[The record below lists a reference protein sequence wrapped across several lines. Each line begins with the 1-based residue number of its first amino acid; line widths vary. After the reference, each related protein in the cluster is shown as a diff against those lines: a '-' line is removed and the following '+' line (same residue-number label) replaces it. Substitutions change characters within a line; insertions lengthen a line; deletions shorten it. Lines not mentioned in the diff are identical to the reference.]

1 MSTSDTTTS
10 HPTLRDLAINAAT
23 KANLNSFAHAYIPNP
38 DQAVRLVTTM
48 SKTCPPLTRLINIC
62 DSGLVKQLAFFK
74 HAGDLAVISCPFP
87 ASSATNDAVIA
98 GTLGDSLNII
108 CPITISM
115 RDVKRHVISIT
126 ASKSTAV
133 DTFNLAISTSD
144 PLDEEGPLPDD
155 LTAPDPAGPDR
166 IFVEVTDPTAAP
178 CFALFPKL
186 FAMAGG
192 YSITP
197 MPTTDE
203 TPTPATTGTE
213 AFTMW
218 KSALQ
223 YGITHLQN
231 HSLQAQDTLFVYES
245 LEKPEFTA
253 ADRELSPTFTTTIT
267 YLTPDDV
274 LYHEITKYALV
285 EKEKAIVAFG
295 SQSVPPPASLPSIP
309 PSPERHGTDTS
320 SNPPS
325 PTSVTDMTSIIDG
338 LSKAITN
345 SKTLTGTERERVTEA
360 EEVTSFYQILLASIH
375 ELLQPDGTTKTTLV
389 KAKLNPLFVKHILQA
404 NKNSKATKAM
414 QDLIEET
421 SSVLSTEDNRFAA
434 ASNLHPR
441 MLDQPLVAALRS
453 GMWEHQHTVLHPN
466 GIKTHFGLHHI
477 TPPRT
482 WSATYKSRQE
492 GEMKLVRQ
500 EQVEEDKSRLQ
511 AKTTDLYHTG
521 KMGSLADINEMLGNF
536 FALIRAIT
544 EFDPESPPTIWMEL
558 LAFDRLFRT
567 QEGRQ
572 WFDLHRNIREVPFNI
587 IQDLQSTLAGFVA
600 EARKPGYR
608 NAITTGI
615 IISPRIFQLATQ
627 QGIEFRRTMQ
637 STILTMSAGHYNLIP
652 LTYKFF
658 QPEQFTEKTKKR
670 ESSTPVTDLAHQPP
684 RQRQATSTPIS
695 NNYGNTTTLD
705 NASTRPSARDTAHS
719 PPGPQAL
726 AGKKVFKIIGE
737 QNMKLPHPGP
747 IFPHPSKPAKFTL
760 MCCRSAYE
768 GKQCPLNP
776 CNFYH
781 FPSTLSNVPIST
793 KEKLQAW
800 LTTQPNIEWNSSANS
815 WGSSPSAP
823 AGN

>member
-1 MSTSDTTTS
+1 MSTIDTTIST
-10 HPTLRDLAINAAT
+10 PTLRDLAVNAAT
-23 KANLNSFAHAYIPNP
+23 KANLNSFAHAYTPDP
-38 DQAVRLVTTM
+38 DQAARLATTM
-48 SKTCPPLTRLINIC
+48 SKTCPSLTRLINIC

-74 HAGDLAVISCPFP
+74 PSGDLAVISCPFP

-98 GTLGDSLNII
+98 GSLGDSLNII

-115 RDVKRHVISIT
+115 RDVKGHVLSIT
-126 ASKSTAV
+126 TSKTIATES
-133 DTFNLAISTSD
+133 FNLAVSTSD
-144 PLDEEGPLPDD
+144 PLDEEGPLPED

-166 IFVEVTDPTAAP
+166 IFIEVTDPTSAP
-178 CFALFPKL
+178 CFALFPKI
-186 FAMAGG
+186 FPMAGG
-192 YSITP
+192 YSI
-197 MPTTDE
+197 PTVNTINDAPPLVPNTE
-203 TPTPATTGTE
+203 TE

-218 KSALQ
+218 KTALQ
-223 YGITHLQN
+223 YGITNLQN
-231 HSLQAQDTLFVYES
+231 KSIQEQDTLFVYAS
-245 LEKPEFTA
+245 LEKDEFTST
-253 ADRELSPTFTTTIT
+253 DRELSPNFTTIIT
-267 YLTPDDV
+267 YLTPDDI
-274 LYHEITKYALV
+274 LYHETTKYALG

-295 SQSVPPPASLPSIP
+295 SKSVPPQPSALPST
-309 PSPERHGTDTS
+309 PSPDRPGMDPST
-320 SNPPS
+320 PPS

-360 EEVTSFYQILLASIH
+360 EEVTSFYQILLASLH
-375 ELLQPDGTTKTTLV
+375 ELLQPDGTTKITLV
-389 KAKLNPLFVKHILQA
+389 KATLNPLFVKHVLQA

-482 WSATYKSRQE
+482 WSATYKTRQE

-500 EQVEEDKSRLQ
+500 EQVEEDKSRLH

-544 EFDPESPPTIWMEL
+544 EFDPASPPTIWLEL

-587 IQDLQSTLAGFVA
+587 IQDLQSTMAGFVA

-608 NAITTGI
+608 NAITSGI
-615 IISPRIFQLATQ
+615 VISPKIFHLAMQ
-627 QGIEFRRTMQ
+627 QGIELRRTMQ

-658 QPEQFTEKTKKR
+658 LPEQFTEKPKKR
-670 ESSTPVTDLAHQPP
+670 ESSIPVADLAHQPP
-684 RQRQATSTPIS
+684 RQRQATSSSISTGHGNPPPFDTSSRHSRDSTPAPLVS
-695 NNYGNTTTLD
+695 
-705 NASTRPSARDTAHS
+705 
-719 PPGPQAL
+719 QAL
-726 AGKKVFKIIGE
+726 AGKTVFKIIGE
-737 QNMKLPHPGP
+737 QNIKLPHPGP

-781 FPSTLSNVPIST
+781 FPSTLSTVPVST

-800 LTTQPNIEWNSSANS
+800 LTTQSNIEWHSAAHS
-815 WGSSPSAP
+815 WGSSTSAP